1 MMLGRNTPSCE
12 MSVMIP
18 LRVTCIGRGGQTAQA
33 LAGVAAGYPSI
44 QLTQAGREAADLTD
58 AVGLEAFIHQ
68 TQPHVVINTGAYNL
82 VDKAETDE
90 ATAFAVNA
98 EGPRILARLCKRR
111 GVQFIHMS
119 TDCVFDGTIK
129 GAYTEEDQPNP
140 ISAYG
145 RSKLAGE
152 IAVAEEYPEATT
164 ARVCWVFSEYADNF
178 VSKVI
183 GFARGRPR
191 LQIVKDQFGPPT
203 YAPDIAVALLRLAWV
218 KVEGVKRV
226 PQILHVAAPE
236 AMSRSEMA
244 VKIMAESQ
252 RQGGPFAEIEPVPTE
267 TFNAPAKRPA
277 NARMSGAKAKELL
290 GMDWTPFD
298 VALQKSVAG
307 ILGRA

>member
-1 MMLGRNTPSCE
+1 MMLGRNSASCE

-18 LRVTCIGRGGQTAQA
+18 LRVACVGRGGQTAQA

-44 QLTQAGREAADLTD
+44 ALTQAGREAADLMD
-58 AVGLEAFIHQ
+58 AVALEAFIHQ
-68 TQPHVVINTGAYNL
+68 TQPHVVINAGAYNL

-98 EGPRILARLCKRR
+98 EGPRILARLCKRH
-111 GVQFIHMS
+111 GVKFIHMS
-119 TDCVFDGTIK
+119 TDCVFDGKAK
-129 GAYTEEDQPNP
+129 GAYSEEDPPRP

-183 GFARGRPR
+183 GFAQARPQ

-203 YAPDIAVALLRLAWV
+203 YAPDIAVALLRLARV
-218 KVEGVKRV
+218 KFEGVKRV
-226 PQILHVAAPE
+226 PQLLHVAAPE

-252 RQGGPFAEIEPVPTE
+252 RQGGPFAEITPVPTE

-277 NARMSGAKAKELL
+277 NARLSGDKASELL
-290 GMDWTPFD
+290 GMGWTPFD

>member
-1 MMLGRNTPSCE
+1 MTD
-12 MSVMIP
+12 MIP
-18 LRVTCIGRGGQTAQA
+18 LRVTCIGRAGQTAQA
-33 LAGVAAGYPSI
+33 LAGVAAGRPSI

-58 AVGLEAFIHQ
+58 AAGLEAFIQQ

-98 EGPRILARLCKRR
+98 EGPRMLARLCRR
-111 GVQFIHMS
+111 HGVQFIHMS
-119 TDCVFDGTIK
+119 TDCVFDGTIE
-129 GAYTEEDQPNP
+129 GAYTEEDKPNP

-183 GFARGRPR
+183 GFARGRPQ
-191 LQIVKDQFGPPT
+191 LQIVNDQFGPPT
-203 YAPDIAVALLRLAWV
+203 YAPDIAIALLRLARV
-218 KVEGVKRV
+218 KVEGVKRA

-236 AMSRSEMA
+236 TMSRSEMA
-244 VKIMAESQ
+244 AKIMAESQ
-252 RQGGPFAEIEPVPTE
+252 RQGGPFAQIEPVPTE

-277 NARMSGAKAKELL
+277 NARMSGAKATELL
-290 GMDWTPFD
+290 GLDWTPFD
-298 VALQKSVAG
+298 AALQKTVAG

>member
-1 MMLGRNTPSCE
+1 
-12 MSVMIP
+12 MIP
-18 LRVTCIGRGGQTAQA
+18 LRVACIGRGGQTAQA
-33 LAGVAAGYPSI
+33 LAAVAAGYPSI
-44 QLTQAGREAADLTD
+44 ALTQAGRETADLTD
-58 AVGLEAFIHQ
+58 AAALEAFIHQ
-68 TQPHVVINTGAYNL
+68 SQPHVLINAGAYNL

-98 EGPRILARLCKRR
+98 EGPRTLARLCRQN

-119 TDCVFDGTIK
+119 TDCVFDGLIK
-129 GAYTEEDQPNP
+129 GAYTEEDTPRP
-140 ISAYG
+140 VSAYG

-183 GFARGRPR
+183 GFARSRPK
-191 LQIVKDQFGPPT
+191 LQIVNDQFGPPT
-203 YAPDIAVALLRLAWV
+203 YAPDIAVALLRLARV

-226 PQILHVAAPE
+226 PQMLHVAAPE

-244 VKIMAESQ
+244 VKIMAAS
-252 RQGGPFAEIEPVPTE
+252 RLLGGPFAEIEPVATE

-277 NARMSGAKAKELL
+277 NARLSGDKATALL

-307 ILGRA
+307 ILGRTS